1 MRKLLGQLLCASLVL
16 LAGAVDAS
24 PHRRRT
30 RHRRASHHRP
40 APHRPVPRRPA
51 PRRPTAPRAVAPT
64 PTPSPPPTPAPSI
77 EPAAG
82 CRLGSA
88 VTRGVTEGTLT
99 VDGVERSYLL
109 SVPER
114 YDPAGAPVPLVFAYH
129 GLTGTPTSLRSYL
142 RVEREA
148 AGAAIFVYPAGV
160 REASR
165 RHPQG
170 STRWDVR
177 AEGRDVAFFDALLAR
192 LSGTHCVD
200 ARRVFVVGHSAGAV
214 MTNAIGCARGASIR
228 AIAPIAGMWAGRRCA
243 DAPAVLVVHGR
254 ADGDVAFHY
263 GEDTRDRWIAA
274 AACGAEPVAV
284 EGSPCVRYGGCAG
297 RGAVEFCTHEG
308 NHGVP
313 APMAHEVWRFF
324 ASYARR

>member
-1 MRKLLGQLLCASLVL
+1 LRRPRGGATISFVRKLLGQLLSASLAL
-16 LAGAVDAS
+16 IACTATAS
-24 PHRRRT
+24 PH
-30 RHRRASHHRP
+30 HRRPTHHRP
-40 APHRPVPRRPA
+40 THHRPTSREAPPA
-51 PRRPTAPRAVAPT
+51 
-64 PTPSPPPTPAPSI
+64 PSPPAAPST
-77 EPAAG
+77 EPPAG
-82 CRLGSA
+82 CRLDVA
-88 VTRGVTEGTLT
+88 ARGVTEGTLT
-99 VDGVERSYLL
+99 VGGVERSYLL

-114 YDPAGAPVPLVFAYH
+114 YDPRAGSVPLVFAYH
-129 GLTGTPTSLRSYL
+129 GLTGTPASLRSYL

-148 AGAAIFVYPAGV
+148 AGAAIFVYPAGI

-165 RHPQG
+165 RHPLG

-177 AEGRDVAFFDALLAR
+177 ADGRDVAFFDALLAR
-192 LSGTHCVD
+192 LSGTHCAD

-263 GEDTRDRWIAA
+263 GEETRDRWLAA
-274 AACGAEPVAV
+274 AACGAEAVAV

-297 RGAVEFCTHEG
+297 RGAVEFCTHGG

-313 APMAHEVWRFF
+313 APMAREVWRFF

>member
-1 MRKLLGQLLCASLVL
+1 MRKPLGQLLAASLAL
-16 LAGAVDAS
+16 LACTATAS
-24 PHRRRT
+24 PH
-30 RHRRASHHRP
+30 H
-40 APHRPVPRRPA
+40 
-51 PRRPTAPRAVAPT
+51 RRPTRRHHPTRRHT
-64 PTPSPPPTPAPSI
+64 PTREAPPTPPPTPST
-77 EPAAG
+77 EPVAG
-82 CRLGSA
+82 CRHA
-88 VTRGVTEGTLT
+88 AAARGVTEGTLT

-109 SVPER
+109 SVPEG
-114 YDPAGAPVPLVFAYH
+114 YDPAAGSVPLVFAYH
-129 GLTGTPTSLRSYL
+129 GLTGTPASLRSYL

-148 AGAAIFVYPAGV
+148 SGAAIFVYPAGI

-165 RHPQG
+165 RRPLG

-177 AEGRDVAFFDALLAR
+177 ADGRDVAFFDALLAR

-263 GEDTRDRWIAA
+263 GEETRDRWLAA
-274 AACGAEPVAV
+274 AACGAEAVPVA
-284 EGSPCVRYGGCAG
+284 GSPCVRYGGCAG
-297 RGAVEFCTHEG
+297 RGAVEFCTHDG